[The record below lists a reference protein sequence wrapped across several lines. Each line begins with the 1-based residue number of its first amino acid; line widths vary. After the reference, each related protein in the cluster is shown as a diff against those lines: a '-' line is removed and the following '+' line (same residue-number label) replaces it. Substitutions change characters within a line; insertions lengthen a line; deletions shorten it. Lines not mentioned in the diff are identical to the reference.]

1 MTRLAPA
8 GLPADLRGLG
18 RAVVMGIVNVT
29 PDSFSDGGRF
39 VAPQDAVDHGLA
51 LTEQGADLVDVG
63 GESTRP
69 GALRIPTEVEQA
81 RVLPVVRG
89 LAAAGVHV
97 SIDTMS
103 AATARAAVEAGA
115 ILVNDVSGGL
125 ADPQMLAT
133 MARLHV
139 PYVVMHWRGP
149 SAEMERLAV
158 YGDVVSDVVRELSA
172 RVDAAVEAGLSPARL
187 VLDPGL
193 GFAKKSPH
201 NWALLA
207 RLDALAALGRPLL
220 IGASRK
226 RFLAGMGAAG
236 GSAEVAEERDA
247 ATDAVSALAARDGVW
262 GVRVHDPRG
271 SRAAVAVA
279 AEWSNQAGQA
289 GKMGS
294 DEY

>member
-1 MTRLAPA
+1 MTRSEPS

-39 VAPQDAVDHGLA
+39 LAPPDAVAHGLR

-69 GALRIPTEVEQA
+69 GALRVPTEVEQA

-103 AATARAAVEAGA
+103 AATAQAAVDAGA
-115 ILVNDVSGGL
+115 VLVNDVSGGQ
-125 ADPQMLAT
+125 ADPQMLST
-133 MARLHV
+133 MARLDV

-149 SAEMERLAV
+149 SAEMERLAI
-158 YGDVVSDVVRELSA
+158 YEDVVSDVVRELGA
-172 RVDAAVEAGLSPARL
+172 RVDAALEAGLSATRL

-193 GFAKKSPH
+193 GFAKKSWH

-207 RLDALAALGRPLL
+207 RLDELAPLGRPLL
-220 IGASRK
+220 VGASRK
-226 RFLAGMGAAG
+226 RFLGEAQVSPGSGQGAEA
-236 GSAEVAEERDA
+236 RDA

-279 AEWSNQAGQA
+279 AAWNNQPSHA

-294 DEY
+294 NEH